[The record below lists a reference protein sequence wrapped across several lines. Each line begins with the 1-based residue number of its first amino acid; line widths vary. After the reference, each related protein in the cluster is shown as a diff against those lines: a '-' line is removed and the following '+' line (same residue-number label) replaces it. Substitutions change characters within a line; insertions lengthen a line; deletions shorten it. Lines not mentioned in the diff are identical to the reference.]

1 MLESLERHRPR
12 PTGTVPD
19 FGSNVIKDDI
29 AELIAT
35 AVKRAQDAGD
45 LPAVPVPDAPLERP
59 QRPEHGD
66 YATSLPM
73 RLARGARMAPLEIAG
88 AIAKQMAAG
97 GAIEEIAVAPP
108 GFINI
113 RLSRR
118 WLAEQI
124 SAIIAAGPAFGNVGL
139 GTGQKLQV
147 EFVSANPVGPLHV
160 GNGRGLALGD
170 TLARVLEAA
179 GYDVERE
186 YLVNDAGT
194 QTQVFA
200 ETLYARYQQLF
211 GREVDIPQGGYPG
224 EYMIELAEGLKRDFG
239 DKFLRAPGEPTPPEI
254 HDLGVERML
263 DSIREVLAAIGVRY
277 DNWYSERSVYKNG
290 TYEKTMELLKE
301 RGFVAEREG
310 AVWFVSSALGEEKDN
325 VLVRST
331 GAPTYFASDIAYHYD
346 KFVLR
351 GFDRV
356 INIWGA
362 DHQGHVPRMKAV
374 VSALGVDPD
383 RLTIIIY
390 QLVTLKRGAEAVKL
404 SKRAGNI
411 VTLRELIDE
420 VGSDAARFNFV
431 GRAADSHMDFDIEL
445 AKQQSAENPVYY
457 VQYAHARIASILA
470 QAVERGIDYSAG
482 DVTLLVEEAELALV
496 RKMLRLPEL
505 VESMAESLEPHQ
517 LPYYAME
524 MATAFHDF
532 YEKCRVLTDDE
543 ALTKA
548 RLKLVSAAKIVLVR
562 ALDLMGMSAP
572 EHM

>member
-1 MLESLERHRPR
+1 
-12 PTGTVPD
+12 
-19 FGSNVIKDDI
+19 VIKDDI
-29 AELIAT
+29 ADLIAG

-45 LPAVPVPDAPLERP
+45 LPSVPIPDTPVERP
-59 QRPEHGD
+59 QRPDHGD

-73 RLARGARMAPLEIAG
+73 RLARSARMSPIDIAG
-88 AIAKQMAAG
+88 AIAKQIEVHG
-97 GAIEEIAVAPP
+97 PIEEVAVASP
-108 GFINI
+108 GFINF
-113 RLSRR
+113 RLSTR
-118 WLAEQI
+118 WLTAQVD
-124 SAIIAAGPAFGNVGL
+124 AILKEGPEFGNRAIGK
-139 GTGQKLQV
+139 GQKLQV
-147 EFVSANPVGPLHV
+147 EFVSANPVGPIHV

-170 TLARVLEAA
+170 TLSRVLEAA
-179 GYDVERE
+179 GYEVQRE

-224 EYMIELAEGLKRDFG
+224 EYVFEIAQQ
-239 DKFLRAPGEPTPPEI
+239 LRARHGDSLLRPPGEPAPPEV
-254 HDLGVERML
+254 HDEGIELML
-263 DSIREVLAAIGVRY
+263 ADIRTDLEGIGVHY
-277 DNWYSERSVYKNG
+277 DNWFSERSVYKAG
-290 TYEKTMELLKE
+290 TYEKMMELLRE

-310 AVWFVSSALGEEKDN
+310 AVWFVSSSIGEEKDN
-325 VLVRST
+325 VLVRSS

-362 DHQGHVPRMKAV
+362 DHQGHVPRMKAAV
-374 VSALGVDPD
+374 GALGVDPE
-383 RLTIIIY
+383 RLAIIIY
-390 QLVTLKRGAEAVKL
+390 QLVTLKRGTEIVKL
-404 SKRAGNI
+404 SKRAGDI
-411 VTLRELIDE
+411 VTLRELVEE
-420 VGSDAARFNFV
+420 VGADATRYNFV

-445 AKQQSAENPVYY
+445 AKAQSAENPVYY
-457 VQYAHARIASILA
+457 VQYAHARIAGILT
-470 QAVERGIDYSAG
+470 QATERGIDYAG
-482 DVTLLVEEAELALV
+482 GDLSLLSEEAELALI

-532 YEKCRVLTDDE
+532 YEKCRVLPAPETTGPPDP
-543 ALTKA
+543 AVTKA
-548 RLKLVSAAKIVLVR
+548 RLKLVSAAKVVLAR

-572 EHM
+572 HRM

>member
-1 MLESLERHRPR
+1 M
-12 PTGTVPD
+12 
-19 FGSNVIKDDI
+19 IKDDI
-29 AELIAT
+29 SHLVAD
-35 AVKRAQDAGD
+35 AVKRAQDAGE
-45 LPAVPVPDAPLERP
+45 LPSVPVPDAPLERP

-73 RLARGARMAPLEIAG
+73 RLARAARMSPLEIAA
-88 AIAKQMAAG
+88 AIARQMEGRPAG
-97 GAIEEIAVAPP
+97 GAIDEVAAAPP

-113 RLSRR
+113 RLSPR
-118 WLAEQI
+118 WLAGQVD
-124 SAIIAAGPAFGNVGL
+124 AIIGDGPAFGNVGL
-139 GTGQKLQV
+139 GKDQRLQV
-147 EFVSANPVGPLHV
+147 EFVSANPVGPIHV

-179 GYDVERE
+179 AYEVQRE

-211 GREVDIPQGGYPG
+211 GREVEIPQGGYPG
-224 EYMIELAEGLKRDFG
+224 EYMVELAEWLKRDLG
-239 DKFLRAPGEPTPPEI
+239 DSLLRPPGEPMPPEI

-263 DSIREVLAAIGVRY
+263 DEIRADLAAIGVHY
-277 DNWYSERSVYKNG
+277 DNWFSERSVYETG
-290 TYEKTMELLKE
+290 TYEKAMALLRE
-301 RGFVAEREG
+301 RGYVAEREG

-356 INIWGA
+356 INVWGA

-374 VSALGVDPD
+374 VSALGVDPE

-390 QLVTLKRGAEAVKL
+390 QLVTLKRGAEVVKL

-445 AKQQSAENPVYY
+445 AKRQSAENPVYY
-457 VQYAHARIASILA
+457 VQYAHARIAGILA
-470 QAVERGIDYSAG
+470 QAAERGVDYAAG
-482 DVTLLVEEAELALV
+482 EVTLLREEAELALI

-543 ALTKA
+543 ALMKA
-548 RLKLVSAAKIVLVR
+548 RLKLVSAAKIVLAR

-572 EHM
+572 ERM

>member
-1 MLESLERHRPR
+1 
-12 PTGTVPD
+12 
-19 FGSNVIKDDI
+19 VIKDDI
-29 AELIAT
+29 AQLIAA

-73 RLARGARMAPLEIAG
+73 RLARAARMAPLEIAG
-88 AIAKQMAAG
+88 AIARQMAAG
-97 GAIEEIAVAPP
+97 GAIDEVAVAPP

-118 WLAEQI
+118 WLAEQVG
-124 SAIIAAGPAFGNVGL
+124 AIIAAGPAFGNVGL
-139 GTGQKLQV
+139 GAGQKLQV

-170 TLARVLEAA
+170 TLARVMEAA
-179 GYDVERE
+179 GYEVQRE

-211 GREVDIPQGGYPG
+211 GRDIDIPQGGYPG
-224 EYMIELAEGLKRDFG
+224 EYMIELAEGLKHSFG
-239 DKFLRAPGEPTPPEI
+239 DEFLRPPGEPMPPEI
-254 HDLGVERML
+254 HDLGIERML
-263 DSIREVLAAIGVRY
+263 ESIREVLAAIGVRY
-277 DNWYSERSVYKNG
+277 DNWYSERSVYQNG
-290 TYEKTMELLKE
+290 IYDKTMALLRE
-301 RGFVAEREG
+301 RGYVAEREG

-356 INIWGA
+356 INVWGA

-374 VSALGVDPD
+374 VGALGVDPE

-390 QLVTLKRGAEAVKL
+390 QLVTLKRGAEAIKL

-457 VQYAHARIASILA
+457 VQYAHARIAGILA
-470 QAVERGIDYSAG
+470 QAAERGIDYAAG
-482 DVTLLVEEAELALV
+482 DVALLQEDAEFALV
-496 RKMLRLPEL
+496 RRMLRLPEL

-548 RLKLVSAAKIVLVR
+548 RLKLVSAAKIVLAR

-572 EHM
+572 ERM